1 MFHKIAQM
9 YRDIK
14 KQEKEESTSMI
25 INICANLNS
34 KNTSLLS
41 PKTHNITIQQPT
53 IPFDLKTLPKDLKE
67 IQPCPY
73 QVWNC
78 DDIGFDPKV

>member
-14 KQEKEESTSMI
+14 KQEKEESTSLI

-34 KNTSLLS
+34 KKSSLVHTRFGIVILCVLGDNNDVFFEFRLAQIFIIIDVASSLS
-41 PKTHNITIQQPT
+41 FSLISLYI
-53 IPFDLKTLPKDLKE
+53 
-67 IQPCPY
+67 
-73 QVWNC
+73 
-78 DDIGFDPKV
+78 